1 MSGITRGL
9 RRNTFHMEAG
19 KTLLRFLSISLVLL
33 MQAPRTQAQSLAPI
47 WTSAFSEID
56 YVLASD
62 AERGETAQS
71 FSVSMPASGLPPA
84 ASSVVSISPGG
95 QFSWNGKALA
105 QREELVLLI
114 SDAVKRAPVGKGVIV
129 LRVSKQTEF
138 ESVAYA
144 MRIISLNH
152 GQAVIVSE

>member
-1 MSGITRGL
+1 
-9 RRNTFHMEAG
+9 MEAG
-19 KTLLRFLSISLVLL
+19 KSLLRFLSAGLVLL
-33 MQAPRTQAQSLAPI
+33 LMQVSRTQAQNLAPI

-62 AERGETAQS
+62 AERGEAMQS

-84 ASSVVSISPGG
+84 SAPYVVSIGPGG

-114 SDAVKRAPVGKGVIV
+114 SDAIRRAPVGKGVVV
-129 LRVSKQTEF
+129 LRVAQQAEF

-152 GQAVIVSE
+152 GQAVIVTQ